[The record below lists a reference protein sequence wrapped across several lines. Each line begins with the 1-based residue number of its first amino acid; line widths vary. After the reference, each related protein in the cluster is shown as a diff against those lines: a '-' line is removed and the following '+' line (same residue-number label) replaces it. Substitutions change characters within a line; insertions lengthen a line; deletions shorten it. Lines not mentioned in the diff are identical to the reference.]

1 MSRFADLLKARV
13 AKICIILDDMGNNA
27 TLVDAEMMRIW
38 RKILKCRHGFVGS
51 KCPLKYQ

>member
-27 TLVDAEMMRIW
+27 TLVDAEMIMAQNSQMTSWIR
-38 RKILKCRHGFVGS
+38 R
-51 KCPLKYQ
+51 

>member
-38 RKILKCRHGFVGS
+38 RKILK
-51 KCPLKYQ
+51 